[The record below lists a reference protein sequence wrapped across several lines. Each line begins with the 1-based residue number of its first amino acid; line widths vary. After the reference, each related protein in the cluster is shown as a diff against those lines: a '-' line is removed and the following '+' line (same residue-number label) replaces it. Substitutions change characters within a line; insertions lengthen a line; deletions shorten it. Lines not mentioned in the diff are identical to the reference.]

1 MAVDPRDVD
10 HEASAMDLAV
20 LAGHIV
26 LIEGPKELQRVVATD
41 GHHQQDDA
49 VLNEHVE
56 ERETEA

>member
-1 MAVDPRDVD
+1 
-10 HEASAMDLAV
+10 MDLAV

-26 LIEGPKELQRVVATD
+26 LIEGPEELQRVVAAD
-41 GHHQQDDA
+41 GHQQQDDA